1 MTTTA
6 VKLRFLR
13 SLWHRQSLVR
23 GFLATCA
30 VLAVVWFAPSAIV
43 PKGLSGTTK
52 LIIAWD
58 LGLMVYLWSMRG
70 LMKCVTIEQMR
81 DYATRLQASRQ
92 IVLLGSSIAAAAAL
106 CTVFLEM
113 KLAKGDHG
121 LTQALRICLVI
132 ATVALS
138 WFFVQTIFALDYAHE
153 YYADG
158 DAPGRQDREG
168 LKFPGGEPPDFWDF
182 LHFAVTIG
190 VAAQTADITI
200 DAKRMRR
207 LVTIQALIAFSF
219 NAVILALTINL
230 TAGLM

>member
-6 VKLRFLR
+6 AKLRFLR

-23 GFLATCA
+23 GFAA
-30 VLAVVWFAPSAIV
+30 AIGVLALVWLVPHAFV
-43 PKGLSGTTK
+43 PKGFSGTTK
-52 LIIAWD
+52 LITAWD
-58 LGLMVYLWSMRG
+58 LGVVVYLFSLRGMMR
-70 LMKCVTIEQMR
+70 CVSVEQMR
-81 DYATRLQASRQ
+81 DYAMRLQASRQ

-113 KLAKGDHG
+113 KLAKADHG
-121 LTQALRICLVI
+121 LTQDLRIVLVI
-132 ATVALS
+132 GTVAIS

-153 YYADG
+153 YYAPSDE
-158 DAPGRQDREG
+158 AARDREG

>member
-1 MTTTA
+1 MTPTA

-23 GFLATCA
+23 GFAAA
-30 VLAVVWFAPSAIV
+30 VLVLAAVWFAPKAFL
-43 PKGLSGTTK
+43 PRGLSGQTE
-52 LIIAWD
+52 LIAAWD
-58 LGLMVYLWSMRG
+58 LGVIVYLWSLRG
-70 LMKCVTIEQMR
+70 LMKCVTLEQMR
-81 DYATRLQASRQ
+81 DFSARLQASRK

-106 CTVFLEM
+106 ITVFLEM

-121 LTQALRICLVI
+121 LTQALRIILVI

-153 YYADG
+153 YYAPG
-158 DAPGRQDREG
+158 AEPGRDREG
-168 LKFPGGEPPDFWDF
+168 LEFPGGEPPDFWDF

-190 VAAQTADITI
+190 VAAQTADIII